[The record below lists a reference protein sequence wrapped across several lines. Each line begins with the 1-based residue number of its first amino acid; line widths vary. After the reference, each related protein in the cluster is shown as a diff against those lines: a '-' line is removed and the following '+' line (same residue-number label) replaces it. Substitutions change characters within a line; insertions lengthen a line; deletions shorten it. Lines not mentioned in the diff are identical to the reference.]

1 MCKSGGEKKVVYGAY
16 LYVFTNYLAS
26 KYDIIRL
33 MLSLFG
39 VVCKLKL
46 IASWLKQM
54 PYTLY
59 IIGNLEMPQIG
70 VHT

>member
-1 MCKSGGEKKVVYGAY
+1 MCKSGGKKEVVYGAY

-26 KYDIIRL
+26 KYDIISL

-46 IASWLKQM
+46 IASWLKQ
-54 PYTLY
+54 
-59 IIGNLEMPQIG
+59 IGNLEMPQIG